1 MGKGSGEAAPSLKVL
16 RLKQIKHSL
25 ELLVEKNMGPKLYS
39 MTDTGFFRQPKLGP
53 DGEKDDLCDS
63 IKNDRLSARVS
74 TAATSQENKLTYYRG
89 RLPPLFF
96 FLKGFLENSFLLC
109 LSFFLL
115 KEKRCERHPGQRAR
129 LLLKLW

>member
-1 MGKGSGEAAPSLKVL
+1 MGKGNGEAAPSLKVL
-16 RLKQIKHSL
+16 RLKKIKHSL

-89 RLPPLFF
+89 RFPLFF
-96 FLKGFLENSFLLC
+96 FRNE
-109 LSFFLL
+109 
-115 KEKRCERHPGQRAR
+115 
-129 LLLKLW
+129 

>member
-1 MGKGSGEAAPSLKVL
+1 
-16 RLKQIKHSL
+16 
-25 ELLVEKNMGPKLYS
+25 MGPKLYS

-63 IKNDRLSARVS
+63 IKYDRLSARVS

-89 RLPPLFF
+89 RLPPFL
-96 FLKGFLENSFLLC
+96 LKGFLENSFLLC

-115 KEKRCERHPGQRAR
+115 KEKRCERYPGQRAR

>member
-1 MGKGSGEAAPSLKVL
+1 M
-16 RLKQIKHSL
+16 
-25 ELLVEKNMGPKLYS
+25 LVEKNMGPKLYS

-89 RLPPLFF
+89 RLPPFL
-96 FLKGFLENSFLLC
+96 LKGFLENSFLLC

-115 KEKRCERHPGQRAR
+115 KEKGVSDTLGSVPGSC
-129 LLLKLW
+129 